1 MPQDLDRST
10 GTAIRS
16 DPGPSLPCFSCSK
29 SCSNALRWRLEKPS
43 DRQWGF
49 CLRTLLLIVLV
60 RAINPRNSG
69 ARIGLDRRANL
80 FHLFVAATPNN
91 LRLFADS
98 TAPGGSLAVHFCRRP
113 LVSLFRTALL
123 ELKSKTMA
131 QRTSCDRV
139 IRFLPMRRL
148 SVLMC
153 IALFWSLAANGA
165 LL

>member
-1 MPQDLDRST
+1 MSQDLDRRA

-16 DPGPSLPCFSCSK
+16 DPGPSLRCFSRSK
-29 SCSNALRWRLEKPS
+29 SCSNALRRKFEKPG

-91 LRLFADS
+91 LRLFAGS
-98 TAPGGSLAVHFCRRP
+98 TAPGGCIAVHFCRRP
-113 LVSLFRTALL
+113 MVSLFRTALL
-123 ELKSKTMA
+123 ELKSK
-131 QRTSCDRV
+131 
-139 IRFLPMRRL
+139 
-148 SVLMC
+148 
-153 IALFWSLAANGA
+153 
-165 LL
+165 